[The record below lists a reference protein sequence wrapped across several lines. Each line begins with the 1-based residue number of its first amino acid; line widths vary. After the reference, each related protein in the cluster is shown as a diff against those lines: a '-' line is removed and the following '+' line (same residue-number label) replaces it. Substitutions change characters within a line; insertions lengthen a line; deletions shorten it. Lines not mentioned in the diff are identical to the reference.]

1 MTQSQDQASDL
12 EDGNGKDPRTDE
24 LDANRRCC
32 EFAANLADLF
42 SYCRHTRGVGED
54 EDQEGVSSN
63 RCRIS
68 RGLFERFSDQ
78 SGKRTQVIATV
89 FSVMVR

>member
-32 EFAANLADLF
+32 EFAANLTHLLGDR
-42 SYCRHTRGVGED
+42 RHTRGVGED
-54 EDQEGVSSN
+54 EDQEGVGSD

-68 RGLFERFSDQ
+68 RRLLERFSHQ
-78 SGKRTQVIATV
+78 LRQ
-89 FSVMVR
+89 